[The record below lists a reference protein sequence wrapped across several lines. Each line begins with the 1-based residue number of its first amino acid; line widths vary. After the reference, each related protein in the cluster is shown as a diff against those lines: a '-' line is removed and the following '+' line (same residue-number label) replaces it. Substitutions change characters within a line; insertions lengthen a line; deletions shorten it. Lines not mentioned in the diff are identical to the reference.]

1 MITHLKA
8 HPVILSLLS
17 PIYKGKGEKLSIF
30 KCQKQLDQG
39 NYIYIHIHT
48 YIHMVYLSATVATA
62 SPLAK
67 KSEAVF
73 SRYFSK
79 LKPQIVLPVRPPLLS
94 AQSLKRKTIAKQE
107 IKF

>member
-39 NYIYIHIHT
+39 NYIYIHT